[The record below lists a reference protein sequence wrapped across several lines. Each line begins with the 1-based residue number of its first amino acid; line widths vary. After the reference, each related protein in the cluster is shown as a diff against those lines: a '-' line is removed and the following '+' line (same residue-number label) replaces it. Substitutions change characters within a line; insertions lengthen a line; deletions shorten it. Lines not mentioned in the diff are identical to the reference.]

1 MARDSGGNFADL
13 AVFVL
18 TNGREH
24 PLYPRLHPETPNSFA
39 RKKKKKGLLE
49 SLMSA
54 GDVIPASDISSNSS

>member
-13 AVFVL
+13 AAFVL

-39 RKKKKKGLLE
+39 RKKKKK
-49 SLMSA
+49 SFR
-54 GDVIPASDISSNSS
+54 VSNER